1 MTITLPA
8 GRADLAV
15 EANGAV
21 YGAGDTFQI
30 TLNEFEVYQAQSV
43 GDLTGTRVQSTVRA
57 AVFAGN
63 VRTKIE
69 LSGSRDHLVQQ
80 MLPTSTSFI
89 FAFSESFLS
98 AHISTC
104 PTMRFFWSDD
114 HNLKTRINKI

>member
-8 GRADLAV
+8 GRADLEV
-15 EANGAV
+15 KANGAT

-69 LSGSRDHLVQQ
+69 FSGSRDHLVQQ
-80 MLPTSTSFI
+80 MLPTSTPFNLI
-89 FAFSESFLS
+89 AQKHPLS
-98 AHISTC
+98 VHITS
-104 PTMRFFWSDD
+104 
-114 HNLKTRINKI
+114 